1 MSEPQL
7 FRYSRRDL
15 ATDYVRASFG
25 GAICLVP
32 PVFLDVATVMAWV
45 LIAVGAVFVIFGLRT
60 LLRHM
65 TVYELGSNGMRAS
78 GPIAATV
85 CWNGLSAMNLAYFS
99 IRRRKHDRTGFSGTG
114 GWMELTVR
122 EGNRAIKVDSSLEGF
137 DDIVH
142 LAVNAARE
150 RRLQLNS
157 VTLANLAAMG
167 FIYDANGGE
176 GSAS

>member
-1 MSEPQL
+1 MSEQQL
-7 FRYSRRDL
+7 LRYSRRDL
-15 ATDYVRASFG
+15 ATDYMRASFG
-25 GAICLVP
+25 GAVCLVP
-32 PVFLDVATVMAWV
+32 PVIVDVAAVMAWV
-45 LIAVGAVFVIFGLRT
+45 LIAVGTVFVIFALRT
-60 LLRHM
+60 VLRHM
-65 TVYELGSNGMRAS
+65 TVYDLGPDGMRAS

-85 CWNGLSAMNLAYFS
+85 SWNGLSAMNLAYFS
-99 IRRRKHDRTGFSGTG
+99 MRRKKHDRTGFSGTG

-122 EGNRAIKVDSSLEGF
+122 EGKRAIKVDSSLEGF

-167 FIYDANGGE
+167 FLYNADGGE

>member
-7 FRYSRRDL
+7 LRYSRRDL

-25 GAICLVP
+25 AAICLGP
-32 PVFLDVATVMAWV
+32 PILLDVVAVMAWV
-45 LIAVGAVFVIFGLRT
+45 LLTVGAVFVVFALRT
-60 LLRHM
+60 VLRHL
-65 TVYELGSNGMRAS
+65 TVYEIGPDGMRAS
-78 GPIAATV
+78 GPITANV

-99 IRRRKHDRTGFSGTG
+99 MRRRKHDRTGFSGTG

-137 DDIVH
+137 DDIVYS
-142 LAVNAARE
+142 AVSAARE

-167 FIYDANGGE
+167 FVHDADGEE